1 MRIALPISEGKF
13 STHYGRAEAL
23 SLYEV
28 DLSEGTAANL
38 GMRLFPAE
46 GTCGAG
52 AWVATQGVEILLA
65 GGLGSGAAL
74 GLGKAGVKVFAGI
87 SETDPAKVVEQF
99 LAGIAQAREL
109 APGESMCQGH
119 EDGEEHGHGHHHGA
133 GHVCTC
139 KH

>member
-1 MRIALPISEGKF
+1 MRVALPIAEGKF

-23 SLYEV
+23 SLHEI
-28 DLSEGTAANL
+28 DLEKGTASNL
-38 GMRLFPAE
+38 GLRLFPAD
-46 GTCGAG
+46 GTCSA
-52 AWVATQGVEILLA
+52 APWVAAQGVEILLA
-65 GGLGSGAAL
+65 GGLGNGAAQ

-87 SETDPAKVVEQF
+87 EETDPAKVLESF
-99 LAGIAQAREL
+99 LAGVAQAREL

-119 EDGEEHGHGHHHGA
+119 DDDHEHGHHGE